1 MVKFGLR
8 FLSVDI
14 KMSMPF
20 ALTFWAVISLWD
32 LVSFGLF
39 FLVRNSFRIVCRM
52 LVGMLL
58 LFLITLHL
66 ITFNYITTPYFT
78 HYTCL
83 YQWLQ
88 RDVEWPTF
96 PQFLHCTLFLFLRNL
111 HETIECIQNL
121 ICRRLEIFPFD
132 TNCTIYYIGRSLLS
146 CADHFAEKRRT
157 EENWTLPGC
166 PLFNSSNTTL
176 DSK

>member
-1 MVKFGLR
+1 MR

-14 KMSMPF
+14 KTIPSDVN
-20 ALTFWAVISLWD
+20 AFWINILGGHYFVRARLFWFISLIRNT
-32 LVSFGLF
+32 
-39 FLVRNSFRIVCRM
+39 FLILCRI
-52 LVGMLL
+52 LVGMSL
-58 LFLITLHL
+58 LFLITFHL
-66 ITFNYITTPYFT
+66 ITFNYITTLYFT

-83 YQWLQ
+83 YQRLQ
-88 RDVEWPTF
+88 HDVEWPTF
-96 PQFLHCTLFLFLRNL
+96 RQFLHCTLFIFLRDL

-121 ICRRLEIFPFD
+121 ICWRLEIFPFD

-146 CADHFAEKRRT
+146 RADHFAEKRWT

-166 PLFNSSNTTL
+166 TLFNSSNTTS